1 MIRTSTTDA
10 VAGTAVLILAVAVG
24 SAPAWGAA
32 KIEVDE
38 DTWVSL
44 GAGAR
49 PVFRSIE
56 NRAPSGDGRSADF
69 AIQSARIYVNGQ
81 INKYL
86 KFEFNTECIFCE
98 AGEGFAAYEP
108 LHLLDAIAK
117 FEFNPIFNLWAG
129 RLLTPSNRNELSG
142 PYFQVVFDFQKTPFY
157 PSDFSLQFGTGGAGV
172 YARDDGLTAWGGLGP
187 EGRFRYAVGV
197 YNGLESGPRLGPNQD
212 DSVLLGGRF
221 EYQFLGIEDNPGYYK
236 SGTYYGKAGDVFT
249 LGYVVQHQSDGVG
262 SFTNPGDF
270 LGMNVDVLFEKV
282 LPAGVFTLEGEY
294 KWFESD
300 YNLAAFADP
309 DCFCMFDGDTYHVTL
324 AWMFAQ
330 PAGWGKF
337 QPYVRYTAI
346 EPDAAQ
352 ETDEV
357 DVGFNYII
365 DGHNARMSVFYQ
377 HGEINSGSQVNFNPA
392 ARFEEVG
399 SINVG
404 FQMQI

>member
-1 MIRTSTTDA
+1 MKTSTWTPLR
-10 VAGTAVLILAVAVG
+10 TAILVM
-24 SAPAWGAA
+24 APVVMASLDCQAAA

-38 DTWVSL
+38 DTWVSI

-56 NRAPSGDGRSADF
+56 DRAPSGDGRSADF
-69 AIQSARIYVNGQ
+69 GIQSARIYVNGQ

-98 AGEGFAAYEP
+98 AGEAFAAYEP
-108 LHLLDAIAK
+108 LHLLDAIGK
-117 FEFNPIFNLWAG
+117 FEFNPAFNLWAG
-129 RLLTPSNRNELSG
+129 RLLTPSNRTELAG
-142 PYFQVVFDFQKTPFY
+142 PYFQIVFDFQRTPFY
-157 PSDFSLQFGTGGAGV
+157 PSDFSLQFGVGGAGV
-172 YARDDGLTAWGGLGP
+172 YARDDGVTSWGALGP

-197 YNGLESGPRLGPNQD
+197 YNGLESGTRFGPNQD
-212 DSVLLGGRF
+212 DSVLVGGRV
-221 EYQFLGIEDNPGYYK
+221 EYMFLGIEDNPGYYK
-236 SGTYYGKAGDVFT
+236 SSTYYGKAGDVFT
-249 LGYVVQHQSDGVG
+249 IGYVVQHQSDGVG
-262 SFTNPGDF
+262 SFRNPGDF
-270 LGMNVDVLFEKV
+270 LGMNVDLLFEKV
-282 LPAGVFTLEGEY
+282 LPAGVFTLDAEY

-300 YNLAAFADP
+300 YNLAAFGDP
-309 DCFCMFDGDTYHVTL
+309 DCFCMFDGDSYHVTA

-346 EPDAAQ
+346 MPDAAQ

-357 DVGFNYII
+357 DVGVNYII
-365 DGHNARMSVFYQ
+365 DGHNARMAVFYQ

>member
-1 MIRTSTTDA
+1 MRTSRMA
-10 VAGTAVLILAVAVG
+10 SAMNALMLMLPVALASSGAQ
-24 SAPAWGAA
+24 AAA

-38 DTWVSL
+38 DTWVSV

-69 AIQSARIYVNGQ
+69 GIQSARIYVNGQ
-81 INKYL
+81 LNKFL

-98 AGEGFAAYEP
+98 AGEAFAAYEP

-117 FEFNPIFNLWAG
+117 FEFTPAFNLWAG
-129 RLLTPSNRNELSG
+129 RMLTPSNRAELAG
-142 PYFQVVFDFQKTPFY
+142 PYFMVAFDFQRTPFY

-172 YARDDGLTAWGGLGP
+172 YARDDGATAWGGLGP
-187 EGRFRYAVGV
+187 EGRFRYVVGM
-197 YNGLESGPRLGPNQD
+197 YNGLESAATFGPNQEE
-212 DSVLLGGRF
+212 SVLLGGRF

-236 SGTYYGKAGDVFT
+236 SGTYYGNAGDVFT
-249 LGYVVQHQSDGVG
+249 VGYVVQHQADGVG
-262 SFTNPGDF
+262 SFRNPGDF

-282 LPAGVFTLEGEY
+282 LPAGVLTMEGEY
-294 KWFESD
+294 KWFDS
-300 YNLAAFADP
+300 NFNVAAFADP
-309 DCFCMFDGDTYHVTL
+309 DCFCMFDGDSYHATA
-324 AWMFAQ
+324 AWLFAQ
-330 PAGWGKF
+330 PVGWGKL

-346 EPDAAQ
+346 APNVGQ

-357 DVGFNYII
+357 DVGINYII